1 MQQDQRLDDE
11 TTLNGLDRLTQR
23 AALAISRRG
32 FLKRLTTLGAT
43 LGVGIVA
50 TTQPAAACTDYYYQ
64 YRTVNGSCGTCIRSG
79 GGDGR
84 RHTEQRRRC
93 RGCASG
99 EVCDSWVTLQTTCSY
114 C

>member
-1 MQQDQRLDDE
+1 MQQDQRPDDE